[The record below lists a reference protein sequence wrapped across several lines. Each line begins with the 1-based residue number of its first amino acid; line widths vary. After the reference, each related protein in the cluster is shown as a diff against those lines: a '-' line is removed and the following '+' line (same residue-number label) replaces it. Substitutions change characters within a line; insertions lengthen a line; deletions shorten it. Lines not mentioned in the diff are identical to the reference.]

1 MLKSIGLTEVD
12 HDMDSGVYSSARK
25 NRHLDFG
32 QRTQT
37 YINISIS
44 VAQKLDKESNVKA

>member
-1 MLKSIGLTEVD
+1 MLKLIGLTEVD
-12 HDMDSGVYSSARK
+12 HDMGSGVYSSARK

-37 YINISIS
+37 YINIS
-44 VAQKLDKESNVKA
+44 VLVMESNVKA